1 MKKQFYFRIILT
13 ATLLTNCSTTKY
25 IYDTSS
31 NKRQQELKSSRNG
44 AVAGDVILAGFSLF
58 FAAASGTEF
67 DYYPSEQRFKK
78 ILLKNPTADTVY
90 VNMLTDVYWDK
101 LDYCDFMDI
110 RIPPG
115 KNCRILCPVDAEYNV
130 YFRNKWENEEDEMIT
145 INTASLSSVKL
156 EPASKLTTQPK

>member
-1 MKKQFYFRIILT
+1 MTKQFYFGF
-13 ATLLTNCSTTKY
+13 LLAVMLLSSCSSPKY
-25 IYDTSS
+25 IHDISS
-31 NKRQQELKSSRNG
+31 YKRQHELKNSRNG

-58 FAAASGTEF
+58 LAAATDTEF

-78 ILLKNPTADTVY
+78 ILLQNPTADTLY
-90 VNMLTDVYWDK
+90 VNMLTDVNWDK

-115 KNCRILCPVDAEYNV
+115 KNCRILCPVNAEYNV
-130 YFRNKWENEEDEMIT
+130 YFRNKWENEDDEMIT

-156 EPASKLTTQPK
+156 EPSTGLTIQSK

>member
-1 MKKQFYFRIILT
+1 MEKKFYFGILSIV
-13 ATLLTNCSTTKY
+13 LLLSSCSSTKY

-31 NKRQQELKSSRNG
+31 YERQHELKNSRNG

-58 FAAASGTEF
+58 FTAATGTEF
-67 DYYPSEQRFKK
+67 EYYPSEQRFKK
-78 ILLKNPTADTVY
+78 ILLRNPTVDTVY

-115 KNCRILCPVDAEYNV
+115 KNCRILCPVNAEYNV
-130 YFRNKWENEEDEMIT
+130 YFRNKWEKEEDEMIT
-145 INTASLSSVKL
+145 INTSSLSSVKL
-156 EPASKLTTQPK
+156 EPAARLTTQSK

>member
-1 MKKQFYFRIILT
+1 MKKQFYFGF
-13 ATLLTNCSTTKY
+13 LLAMLLITSCSTTKY
-25 IYDTSS
+25 IYDAPS
-31 NKRQQELKSSRNG
+31 NKRQHELKSSRNG

-58 FAAASGTEF
+58 FAAAAGTEF

-101 LDYCDFMDI
+101 LDYCDFLDI

-115 KNCRILCPVDAEYNV
+115 KNCRILCPVDADYNV

-145 INTASLSSVKL
+145 INTAGLSSIKL
-156 EPASKLTTQPK
+156 LPSSDLTTQSK